1 MTWGRAG
8 RLRDEGRRPRR
19 LPLSPSLDVTRS
31 ARSPAREGSIDARL
45 ARSGATLKQ
54 PTFPRRTVAAVIGEG
69 VLTFDFACACEVF
82 GYDRSDLVTPWYRFL
97 VVSQDPPPIR
107 TSTGFLMHP
116 ELGLDALEEADTI
129 IIPGWAEDLRP
140 PRPELIEAVR
150 TAYERGVRLVGGC
163 IGAFVLA
170 EAGLLDGRR
179 ATVHWRYAEVLKQ
192 RYPKVEVDP
201 TVLFVDD
208 GQVLTSAGAAGGID
222 LGLHI
227 IRLDYGAD
235 IANQVARRIVVAPL
249 REGEQAQYIEAP
261 VPEVPGNDPIAE
273 TLKWIVEHLDQ
284 EVSIGQLARAAS
296 MSTRTFLRRFKAAT
310 GTTPLDWILRHRIQL
325 AQRLLE
331 TTDLPLEHVATH
343 AGFGSLAS
351 MRHHFNQ
358 RLRTS
363 PQAYRRTF
371 QESAAASA

>member
-1 MTWGRAG
+1 
-8 RLRDEGRRPRR
+8 
-19 LPLSPSLDVTRS
+19 
-31 ARSPAREGSIDARL
+31 
-45 ARSGATLKQ
+45 
-54 PTFPRRTVAAVIGEG
+54 

-107 TSTGFLMHP
+107 TSSGFLMHP
-116 ELGLDALEEADTI
+116 ELGLEALVEADTI

-140 PRPELIEAVR
+140 PRPELIEALR
-150 TAYERGVRLVGGC
+150 AAYDRRVRLIGGC

-179 ATVHWRYAEVLKQ
+179 VTMHWRYADRFRE
-192 RYPKVEVDP
+192 RYPTVEVDP

-235 IANQVARRIVVAPL
+235 IANQVARRIVVPPL
-249 REGEQAQYIEAP
+249 REGEQAQFIEAP
-261 VPEVPGNDPIAE
+261 LPDHPNKDPIAE
-273 TLKWIVEHLDQ
+273 TLEWIVEHLDH
-284 EVSIGQLARAAS
+284 EVNIDQLARAAA

-310 GTTPLDWILRHRIQL
+310 GTTPLDWILRQRIQL

-331 TTDLPLEHVATH
+331 TTDLSLEHIATH
-343 AGFGSLAS
+343 AGFGSPAS
-351 MRHHFNQ
+351 MRRHFAQ

-371 QESAAASA
+371 QDPSAATA